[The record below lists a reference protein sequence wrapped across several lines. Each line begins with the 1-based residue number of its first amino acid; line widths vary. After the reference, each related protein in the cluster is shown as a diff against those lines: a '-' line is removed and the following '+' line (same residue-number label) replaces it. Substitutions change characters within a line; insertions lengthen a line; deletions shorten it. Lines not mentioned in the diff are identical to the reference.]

1 MSGNATGERKAG
13 GIVIGSEERAEMEHE
28 ARRAY
33 PEECCGILL
42 GVVADGRRVVRSV
55 IPIRNARRDS
65 ARNRYLI
72 TAEEMLAAEK
82 RARESGSAI
91 VGYFHSHPDV
101 PPVPSLTDLK
111 EATWPNTSYVIL
123 SVREGLVDEIRSWTL
138 AEDRASMIEE
148 PLISPGPAP
157 KGD

>member
-1 MSGNATGERKAG
+1 MSGPSGGVEIGGEA
-13 GIVIGSEERAEMEHE
+13 RAEMEHA

-42 GVVADGRRVVRSV
+42 GEAPGGRRIVRSV
-55 IPIRNARRDS
+55 LPIRNARRDA

-72 TAEEMLAAEK
+72 TADEMLEAEK
-82 RARESGSAI
+82 TARRSGLQI

-101 PPVPSLTDLK
+101 PPVPSLTDLR

-123 SVREGLVDEIRSWTL
+123 SVKEGRVDEMRSWTL
-138 AEDRASMIEE
+138 AEDRGKMIEE
-148 PLISPGPAP
+148 PIL
-157 KGD
+157 

>member
-1 MSGNATGERKAG
+1 VSDDG
-13 GIVIGSEERAEMEHE
+13 GIVIGSEERAAMEHE

-42 GVVADGRRVVRSV
+42 GTVAGGRRTVRSV

-65 ARNRYLI
+65 ARSRYLI
-72 TAEEMLAAEK
+72 TPGDLLDAEK
-82 RARESGSAI
+82 TARRDGTAI

-123 SVREGLVDEIRSWTL
+123 AVREGLVDEIRSWTL
-138 AEDRASMIEE
+138 AEDRASMNEE
-148 PLISPGPAP
+148 PILAAGPP
-157 KGD
+157 PTDP